1 VSDETLP
8 PAIAAL
14 SRDLTAVPL
23 AYAYLRVAPTP
34 REVQRVADS
43 AWHRARVYGCA
54 SFHKTISRCLRPEG

>member
-1 VSDETLP
+1 MSDETLP
-8 PAIAAL
+8 PVIAAL
-14 SRDLTAVPL
+14 SADPAAVPL

-54 SFHKTISRCLRPEG
+54 SFHKTISRCMRPEG